1 MRFSSPR
8 DLLCAIIWRF
18 QMHLAWWDQRY
29 KLLKHTWCCGSKCY
43 SSKMSERQ
51 VRPPSAL
58 WNSEM
63 STGTTSPANCLK
75 WGSRSPASVDEIS
88 SVSPT
93 HRVLAAPATE
103 TWNDLKCWAVI
114 FCSSSNIACASSL
127 SSTASVLGAMHVN
140 ADLRWRPLATL
151 IGWTPISGNAF
162 VSARIPSSFV
172 LLHEIATHH
181 EFHSYFFRQLMAFVF
196 FWNADPSV
204 L

>member
-1 MRFSSPR
+1 
-8 DLLCAIIWRF
+8 
-18 QMHLAWWDQRY
+18 MHLAWWDQRY

-140 ADLRWRPLATL
+140 AWEILEKKEKAKCNVMWVTHAMWCEP
-151 IGWTPISGNAF
+151 WTGHKKSQFSKVALF
-162 VSARIPSSFV
+162 
-172 LLHEIATHH
+172 
-181 EFHSYFFRQLMAFVF
+181 
-196 FWNADPSV
+196 
-204 L
+204 